1 MTVSLMETDKKNY
14 RKVKKH
20 IICNFSSVLIK
31 FLFLAQ
37 VRSALKLLD
46 LLEEL
51 ESVFDEGPLL
61 LCDVKPE
68 HFGVSEHGRAKV
80 LDSDTVAF
88 KDVLGGLES
97 CSCRSC
103 CFFCLRKRRWKSFS
117 MKNSDLSR
125 RKTPRFVK
133 NVCKDAPNIAIF
145 F

>member
-68 HFGVSEHGRAKV
+68 HFGVSEHGRVKV

-88 KDVLGGLES
+88 KDVLGGPES

-103 CFFCLRKRRWKSFS
+103 RVCPAKMALDIGGRGVGSWEGGQPNFGFLRGKWGRI
-117 MKNSDLSR
+117 
-125 RKTPRFVK
+125 
-133 NVCKDAPNIAIF
+133 KDKK
-145 F
+145 